1 MASSSESG
9 MVNARI
15 FEDLQTKIDEDAEVR
30 EQIRAILQTLERQGR
45 HAQSA
50 LSRAHSTPAANLQPV
65 IAAAE
70 SSIKEQIES
79 IRTLSSVA
87 SNFPYYKYISTAT
100 VIVYVKFSSPIYRYN
115 GLWTREVQNVIF
127 AVLLCGWLGGL
138 PMKDKAAEPG
148 RLLTIEEVGEILNVP
163 VNLKDRDAFH
173 ISIEEYLQS
182 LISLIDEL
190 ARLAVNSVT
199 LGDYQRPLQISQFV
213 KDLHAGFQ
221 ILNLK
226 NDSLRRRSDSI
237 KYSVKKI
244 EDIVYDLSLRNL
256 VPK

>member
-1 MASSSESG
+1 MANPNETG
-9 MVNARI
+9 MVDPRI
-15 FEDLQTKIDEDAEVR
+15 FEELQNKIDEDAEVR
-30 EQIRAILQTLERQGR
+30 EQIRAIVQTLERQGR
-45 HAQSA
+45 GAQSI
-50 LSRAHSTPAANLQPV
+50 LSRAHSTPAAHLKPV
-65 IAAAE
+65 LDAAE
-70 SSIKEQIES
+70 VAIKEEVASIKS
-79 IRTLSSVA
+79 LSDVA
-87 SNFPYYKYISTAT
+87 SSSPYYK
-100 VIVYVKFSSPIYRYN
+100 YN
-115 GLWTREVQNVIF
+115 GLWTRDVQNVIF
-127 AVLLCGWLGGL
+127 SILLCGWLGG
-138 PMKDKAAEPG
+138 MAYNGKAAEAG
-148 RLLTIEEVGEILNVP
+148 RLLTIEDVGDILNVP

-182 LISLIDEL
+182 LITLIEEL

-237 KYSVKKI
+237 KYNVKKI

-256 VPK
+256 VSKSE

>member
-1 MASSSESG
+1 MADATPTG
-9 MVNARI
+9 MVDPRI

-30 EQIRAILQTLERQGR
+30 EQIRVILTALERQGR
-45 HAQSA
+45 STQSI
-50 LSRAHSTPAANLQPV
+50 LSRAHSTPSAQLKPV
-65 IAAAE
+65 IESAE
-70 SSIKEQIES
+70 NSIRLEIES
-79 IRTLSSVA
+79 VSKLSEVA
-87 SNFPYYKYISTAT
+87 SKHPYYKY
-100 VIVYVKFSSPIYRYN
+100 N
-115 GLWTREVQNVIF
+115 GMWSRDVQNAITSI
-127 AVLLCGWLGGL
+127 LLCGWLGGMAMAGK
-138 PMKDKAAEPG
+138 PAEAG
-148 RLLTIEEVGEILNVP
+148 KLLTIEEVGEVMNVP

-182 LISLIDEL
+182 LISVIDEL
-190 ARLAVNSVT
+190 ARLAINSVT

-213 KDLHAGFQ
+213 KDIHAGFQ

-256 VPK
+256 VPKPGAS

>member
-1 MASSSESG
+1 MA
-9 MVNARI
+9 
-15 FEDLQTKIDEDAEVR
+15 
-30 EQIRAILQTLERQGR
+30 
-45 HAQSA
+45 H
-50 LSRAHSTPAANLQPV
+50 
-65 IAAAE
+65 
-70 SSIKEQIES
+70 
-79 IRTLSSVA
+79 
-87 SNFPYYKYISTAT
+87 
-100 VIVYVKFSSPIYRYN
+100 N
-115 GLWTREVQNVIF
+115 G
-127 AVLLCGWLGGL
+127 
-138 PMKDKAAEPG
+138 KAAEAG
-148 RLLTIEEVGEILNVP
+148 RLLTIEDVGEILNVP

-182 LISLIDEL
+182 LITLIEEL

-237 KYSVKKI
+237 KYNVKKI

-256 VPK
+256 VSKSE